1 MHDDIRTTAS
11 KDTYSVSEVEHK
23 EGQYGP
29 WMVVRRKK
37 KGHKGPRLGQI
48 KEGSG
53 TSTWNYSF
61 HNNPKNTDG
70 INISVGGPSQS
81 QNAPC
86 GGFLHKAGV
95 QARNGG
101 LGQDQ
106 GFSEKFLSCLPKEAS
121 LTGELRHLDCFN
133 AHEPNSGP
141 STLLDKTFPHSL

>member
-1 MHDDIRTTAS
+1 MDGSAQ
-11 KDTYSVSEVEHK
+11 E
-23 EGQYGP
+23 
-29 WMVVRRKK
+29 K

-86 GGFLHKAGV
+86 GGFLHKAGFRLETGDWAKTKV
-95 QARNGG
+95 LVRN
-101 LGQDQ
+101 
-106 GFSEKFLSCLPKEAS
+106 FFHAYPRK
-121 LTGELRHLDCFN
+121 
-133 AHEPNSGP
+133 
-141 STLLDKTFPHSL
+141 PH